1 MDDIRRRRA
10 MASRATARAAAAHDA
25 RAATRRARV
34 GGAARESAARRRA
47 SGRATSDVDG
57 ASGRATSA
65 DAFDLGQAIGTLAR
79 GERGATL
86 PPGRVGALGVRE
98 TLEYLAD
105 SNGFVRRRVERY
117 GPIFKT
123 ALFFKPAIVFG
134 SREAVREFL
143 KFEGELPA
151 DEALPETFRELH
163 TEYGALRMTGSRHAA
178 TRANFGKVLGRAALE
193 SYAPAIGERTREF
206 VEDVARRSGKETSS
220 FRPGAECVDF
230 ALDLLFELFL
240 GHVPEAKYKD
250 AMKAYN
256 GGLLS
261 LGKWSSEFKAGK
273 LALEDLTSYVEAHY
287 RGVKARGELD
297 RPEYF
302 FYKQYSQAVDEF
314 DEVFSDDR
322 IATTCV
328 LMVWGSYIEA
338 AALMGHACV
347 LLGEHDDARRAVLR
361 EFERVCCDDENGCRR
376 IGTLADIMSMQYTSA
391 VAKESLRVMPQTAG
405 GLRVNPSPRKFA
417 SFDVPAGYV
426 LTADPRI
433 PFRDEANFP
442 DPDAFKPERFVPG
455 THEAKQNDVSS
466 ETYYP
471 GGMGQHQCPGISLA
485 TVMTQ
490 IFLAELVSAFPN
502 GWRGKTAPK
511 YVQVPIVI
519 LDREYEIEFLR

>member
-1 MDDIRRRRA
+1 M
-10 MASRATARAAAAHDA
+10 
-25 RAATRRARV
+25 
-34 GGAARESAARRRA
+34 
-47 SGRATSDVDG
+47 
-57 ASGRATSA
+57 
-65 DAFDLGQAIGTLAR
+65 
-79 GERGATL
+79 
-86 PPGRVGALGVRE
+86 GALGVRE

-206 VEDVARRSGKETSS
+206 VEDVARRCGKETSS

-240 GHVPEAKYKD
+240 GHVPEAKYKE

-455 THEAKQNDVSS
+455 TQRSEAKRRLFGNVLSGRHGPAPVSWDLSRDGHDANISRRTRVRFPQRVAREDGAEIRSGSHSHPRQRVRNRVSS
-466 ETYYP
+466 LRRGRTIRNP
-471 GGMGQHQCPGISLA
+471 ARVHFTFISI
-485 TVMTQ
+485 Q
-490 IFLAELVSAFPN
+490 F
-502 GWRGKTAPK
+502 
-511 YVQVPIVI
+511 I
-519 LDREYEIEFLR
+519 LDTRLLL

>member
-1 MDDIRRRRA
+1 
-10 MASRATARAAAAHDA
+10 MASRATATRDATAAS
-25 RAATRRARV
+25 RRARV
-34 GGAARESAARRRA
+34 GGAARASAARRRA
-47 SGRATSDVDG
+47 SGRAASSDVDG
-57 ASGRATSA
+57 TTRARA
-65 DAFDLGQAIGTLAR
+65 RARAFDLGQAIGELAR
-79 GERGATL
+79 GERGVTL
-86 PPGRVGALGVRE
+86 PPGRVGAIGVRE

-117 GPIFKT
+117 GPVFKT
-123 ALFFKPAIVFG
+123 AMFFKPAIVFG
-134 SREAVREFL
+134 GRDAVREFL
-143 KFEGELPA
+143 TFEGELPA

-193 SYAPAIGERTREF
+193 SYAPAIGEKTRDF
-206 VEDVARRSGKETSS
+206 VERLRGKET

-314 DEVFSDDR
+314 GELFSDGR

-347 LLGEHDDARRAVLR
+347 LLGEHDDARKAVLR

-376 IGTLADIMSMQYTSA
+376 IGTLTDIMSMQYTSA

-455 THEAKQNDVSS
+455 TSEAKKNDVSS

>member
-1 MDDIRRRRA
+1 M
-10 MASRATARAAAAHDA
+10 
-25 RAATRRARV
+25 
-34 GGAARESAARRRA
+34 
-47 SGRATSDVDG
+47 
-57 ASGRATSA
+57 
-65 DAFDLGQAIGTLAR
+65 
-79 GERGATL
+79 
-86 PPGRVGALGVRE
+86 
-98 TLEYLAD
+98 
-105 SNGFVRRRVERY
+105 
-117 GPIFKT
+117 
-123 ALFFKPAIVFG
+123 
-134 SREAVREFL
+134 
-143 KFEGELPA
+143 
-151 DEALPETFRELH
+151 
-163 TEYGALRMTGSRHAA
+163 
-178 TRANFGKVLGRAALE
+178 
-193 SYAPAIGERTREF
+193 
-206 VEDVARRSGKETSS
+206 
-220 FRPGAECVDF
+220 DF

-314 DEVFSDDR
+314 GELFSDDR

-347 LLGEHDDARRAVLR
+347 LLGEHDDARKAVLR

-376 IGTLADIMSMQYTSA
+376 IGTLTDIMSMQYTSA

-455 THEAKQNDVSS
+455 TSEAKKNDVSS

>member
-10 MASRATARAAAAHDA
+10 MASRATARAAASHDA

-193 SYAPAIGERTREF
+193 SYAPAIGEKTRDF
-206 VEDVARRSGKETSS
+206 VERLRGKET

-240 GHVPEAKYKD
+240 GHVPEAKYKE